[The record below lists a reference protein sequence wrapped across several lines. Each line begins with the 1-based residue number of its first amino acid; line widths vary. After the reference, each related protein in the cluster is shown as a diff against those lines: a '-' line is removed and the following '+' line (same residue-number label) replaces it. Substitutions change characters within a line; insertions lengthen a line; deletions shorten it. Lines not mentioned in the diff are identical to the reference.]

1 VKLMSEEQSQIYY
14 TERERNNR
22 ISKTND
28 IEEFLTYYAKKY
40 YSEKYHEE
48 YYSSGPNVDCGP
60 GFDFDAWIE
69 NDILSTIPPCA
80 IAPEFYAYAVCAQ
93 CHSIIRIDT
102 DVLDALTYTMSPRTT
117 FDSFCP
123 VCEENSH
130 YMCDGLSW
138 LNITNIPDECVVELC
153 KDAERLTR
161 IDYVDLE

>member
-1 VKLMSEEQSQIYY
+1 MKLRSEYKYY
-14 TERERNNR
+14 NQ
-22 ISKTND
+22 K
-28 IEEFLTYYAKKY
+28 TYYDDTRR
-40 YSEKYHEE
+40 E
-48 YYSSGPNVDCGP
+48 YALNNKREMERLCEDYVRQDYVRHVDEP

-102 DVLDALTYTMSPRTT
+102 DVLDALTYTMSPRTI